1 MISFALSVVSD
12 RLQALTRALDATPDA
27 PGKLFIYGGTRPA
40 SGGAP
45 GSDVLLLASMMFL
58 RPSLDNVSTFTLT
71 LRNPLPT
78 LVQSTGLATWA
89 RLTNGAGQYVA
100 DIDVGT
106 DASTGVELIIRKAD
120 GSPADTANLYAG
132 GEFSVS
138 LARLVDA

>member
-12 RLQALTRALDATPDA
+12 RLQALTRALDSDPGS

-120 GSPADTANLYAG
+120 GSPADTTNLYAG